1 VLARF
6 DHSGNCRSVFPSVET
21 ILGRLRAAELNYP
34 ETGPAWRSRMDWSR
48 RTVFVY
54 LKRLERAGI
63 ATSGG
68 LSSYH
73 GTKRRELHSE
83 RLLSV
88 PLESCTPTP
97 RESCTRSKS
106 LDSKKLQ
113 RSRRKQNHPADDVAR
128 ASRSELNPNVNGRPA
143 RVGSVNGKTDPATV
157 YAVRLTRF
165 TATAR
170 KNILARTTESPDT
183 VDVLLQA
190 VVTRAADARTVIHSA
205 AYLERGFDS
214 QLADDAAALEC
225 YEAAPDLLKAAP
237 DLRRKIAF
245 VQRCVEDAARSGRRA
260 SEVLAERLAP

>member
-1 VLARF
+1 MA
-6 DHSGNCRSVFPSVET
+6 
-21 ILGRLRAAELNYP
+21 
-34 ETGPAWRSRMDWSR
+34 WSR

-106 LDSKKLQ
+106 LDSKRPQ
-113 RSRRKQNHPADDVAR
+113 GSRRKRNHPADDVVR
-128 ASRSELNPNVNGRPA
+128 SNPSELNPNFNGGSG
-143 RVGSVNGKTDPATV
+143 RVWSVDSETDPAKAYT
-157 YAVRLTRF
+157 VRLSRF
-165 TATAR
+165 TAIAR

-183 VDVLLQA
+183 VDMLLRA
-190 VVTRAADARTVIHSA
+190 VITRATAVRTVIHSP

-214 QLADDAAALEC
+214 QIADDAAALER

-237 DLRRKIAF
+237 ELRRKIAF
-245 VQRCVEDAARSGRRA
+245 VHRCVEDAVRSGRRA
-260 SEVLAERLAP
+260 NEVLAERLAP